1 MSVIRCTATQFAEL
15 TPEPGQ
21 IVYIIDSTD
30 DTKGV
35 LKTWT
40 GTEWCDIK
48 ADANSEISMTSYE
61 INQQLISQL
70 PALSQDKIDEG
81 KELIYNSAQDN
92 YNQYYMLLCRDLNY
106 YTVLKRDP
114 ENAAP
119 NDTLEQVVIECAQ
132 YLGDIKAI
140 DNAGNAVEIWITNNI
155 GTYVMYFFG
164 YDGGIELC
172 R

>member
-1 MSVIRCTATQFAEL
+1 MSIIRCTSAQFANL

-21 IVYIIDSTD
+21 VVFIKDYDTD
-30 DTKGV
+30 TGR
-35 LKTWT
+35 LQTWT

-48 ADANSEISMTSYE
+48 ADANSEVSMTSYE

-70 PALSQDKIDEG
+70 PALTENQIDEG
-81 KELIYNSAQDN
+81 KTKIYEFAKNN

-114 ENAAP
+114 LNAAP

-132 YLGDIKAI
+132 YLGNIKAI
-140 DNAGNAVEIWITNNI
+140 DATEGAIEIWTSTNE